1 MVPDVCMIFIID
13 IKKLIYEFK
22 FALWPLNQHDLDCRD
37 PRSVIGSI
45 PASPPPNRHPY
56 SQCKVSIWL
65 YAQYTHTCIS
75 LVV

>member
-1 MVPDVCMIFIID
+1 MVPDVGMLFIID

-45 PASPPPNRHPY
+45 PAQIATPIPNVKCPY
-56 SQCKVSIWL
+56 GCMHNI
-65 YAQYTHTCIS
+65 HI
-75 LVV
+75 